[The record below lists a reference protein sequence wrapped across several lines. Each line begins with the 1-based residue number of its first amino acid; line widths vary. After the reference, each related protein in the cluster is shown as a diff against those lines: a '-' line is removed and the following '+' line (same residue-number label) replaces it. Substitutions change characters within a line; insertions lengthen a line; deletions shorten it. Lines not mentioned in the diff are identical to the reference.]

1 MPPPPGGA
9 PEVTLVNTS
18 LHRSPKEKNPSSISI
33 AQQQK
38 ISHHFRAG
46 KLLRIMIRFT
56 PKRLQFLRCQVLNI
70 SVFDSSNNQAVCQP
84 MWLINQC

>member
-18 LHRSPKEKNPSSISI
+18 LHRSPKNPSSISI

-46 KLLRIMIRFT
+46 KLLRIMIRL
-56 PKRLQFLRCQVLNI
+56 PAKRLQFLRCQVLNI

-84 MWLINQC
+84 MC

>member
-1 MPPPPGGA
+1 MQGTCLSLNSLA
-9 PEVTLVNTS
+9 RINTS
-18 LHRSPKEKNPSSISI
+18 LHRSPKNPSSISI

-70 SVFDSSNNQAVCQP
+70 SVFDSSNNQAARQP
-84 MWLINQC
+84 MWLINQS